1 MSTVSRKGS
10 VTATT
15 GTTRRGSAT
24 SSKATA
30 SSPKDSGNIQVA
42 VRCRPISAD
51 EKKQKTPTVVTCD
64 MEKAT
69 IKIAA
74 TPGAGG
80 KATAPRQ
87 FHYDKVFGMYSRQ
100 DEIFEQ
106 MIKPVVDEAM
116 EGYNCTVF
124 AYGPTGT
131 GKTHTIEGNVDDPD
145 LRGLIP
151 RTADWVFDSL
161 SAAGSDFAVKVS
173 YLEICKSQCTTT
185 TTTA

>member
-1 MSTVSRKGS
+1 
-10 VTATT
+10 
-15 GTTRRGSAT
+15 
-24 SSKATA
+24 
-30 SSPKDSGNIQVA
+30 
-42 VRCRPISAD
+42 
-51 EKKQKTPTVVTCD
+51 

-80 KATAPRQ
+80 KAAAPRQ

-161 SAAGSDFAVKVS
+161 IAAGSDFAVKVS
-173 YLEICKSQCTTT
+173 YLEICK
-185 TTTA
+185 